1 MRIHLPSRLYI
12 ELVELLPSAGS
23 REMRE
28 LLSSKQEVV
37 HMYKTFVIGYNPK
50 AHKMAEEIEKK
61 ANELAQNGYKVLSFS
76 ITNSGKAIILA
87 DDEGGR
93 DA

>member
-12 ELVELLPSAGS
+12 ELAELIPSAGS
-23 REMRE
+23 REKRE
-28 LLSSKQEVV
+28 LLSSRQEVV

-61 ANELAQNGYKVLSFS
+61 ANELAQDGYKVLSFS

-87 DDEGGR
+87 DNGKPKD
-93 DA
+93 D

>member
-1 MRIHLPSRLYI
+1 MRTMTEAVRMSKKWRG
-12 ELVELLPSAGS
+12 LLIAIAVG
-23 REMRE
+23 
-28 LLSSKQEVV
+28 
-37 HMYKTFVIGYNPK
+37 FVIGYNPK

>member
-1 MRIHLPSRLYI
+1 
-12 ELVELLPSAGS
+12 
-23 REMRE
+23 MRE

-61 ANELAQNGYKVLSFS
+61 ANELARDGYRVLSFS

-87 DDEGGR
+87 DDGKDSTSPEEK
-93 DA
+93 